1 MRDAAGQQDETRER
15 GGARLAEGRLCFYS
29 MSSHP
34 PETLMTDAV
43 APSLQTAL
51 GQVRVVS
58 LNEGRAVIEYEVGA
72 HMCHSG
78 GVAQGG
84 FVCGWIDAAMAHA
97 SMSLSP
103 EMTPMSLELKV
114 SYFAPAR
121 PGLVVAEGWIER
133 KGRATCFAEGR
144 LLDPAG
150 QVLAKA
156 SSTIRLIPREAVEAG
171 VRRAQAT
178 TPG

>member
-1 MRDAAGQQDETRER
+1 MNA
-15 GGARLAEGRLCFYS
+15 LA
-29 MSSHP
+29 P
-34 PETLMTDAV
+34 T
-43 APSLQTAL
+43 LQTSL
-51 GQVRVVS
+51 GQVRVIAM
-58 LNEGRAVIEYEVGA
+58 EAGRAVIEYEVGP

-97 SMSLSP
+97 SMSLDP
-103 EMTPMSLELKV
+103 ELTPMSLELKV

-121 PGLVVAEGWIER
+121 PGRVTAEGWIER
-133 KGRATCFAEGR
+133 RGRATCFAEGR

-156 SSTIRLIPREAVEAG
+156 SSTIRLLPRQAVEASA
-171 VRRAQAT
+171 RAAT
-178 TPG
+178 

>member
-1 MRDAAGQQDETRER
+1 
-15 GGARLAEGRLCFYS
+15 
-29 MSSHP
+29 
-34 PETLMTDAV
+34 MTEAI
-43 APSLQTAL
+43 APTLQTTL
-51 GQVRVVS
+51 GQIRVVS
-58 LNEGRAVIEYEVGA
+58 LADGRAVIEYEVGP

-97 SMSLSP
+97 SLSIAP

-121 PGLVVAEGWIER
+121 PGRVTAEGWIER
-133 KGRATCFAEGR
+133 RGRATCFAEGR
-144 LLDPAG
+144 LLDPKG

-156 SSTIRLIPREAVEAG
+156 SSTIRLIPREAVEASA
-171 VRRAQAT
+171 RRAME
-178 TPG
+178 